1 MTHEEKKQ
9 LEARAKVLKA
19 MSHPTRLW
27 ILNRLA
33 EGERCVC
40 ELVDGVDADFSTV
53 SRHLSVLREAGIVS
67 DERRGKQVIYSLLVP
82 CVLQFMTCI
91 EAVLS
96 GNERE
101 GGPLEPDALRS
112 CRLTSAGPLGKR

>member
-1 MTHEEKKQ
+1 MSPVEKKN
-9 LEARAKVLKA
+9 LEARARVLKA
-19 MSHPTRLW
+19 MAHPTRLW
-27 ILNRLA
+27 IMHRLA

-67 DERRGKQVIYSLLVP
+67 DERRGKQVIYRLLVP

-96 GNERE
+96 GNDRE
-101 GGPLEPDALRS
+101 P
-112 CRLTSAGPLGKR
+112 GPLGPDDPETCCVPLSGLSGKR